1 MTSLVY
7 RRADGLVVQRAL
19 ELSPWTDVP
28 SAVRRTQ
35 PPLPLDE
42 VAIAVARRGAV
53 TTLNLLAAFVWDRLD
68 GRCGLDEIAA
78 EITSRFRVDID
89 RARVDVGRLI
99 DQLTAR
105 KLVVAVP
112 TTTCDRVD
120 PCAK

>member
-53 TTLNLLAAFVWDRLD
+53 TTLNL
-68 GRCGLDEIAA
+68 
-78 EITSRFRVDID
+78 
-89 RARVDVGRLI
+89 
-99 DQLTAR
+99 
-105 KLVVAVP
+105 
-112 TTTCDRVD
+112 
-120 PCAK
+120 